1 MSLLF
6 PLIRPFLFRLDPETA
21 HNLTIAALKSGL
33 VPMGSETVEKPVEI
47 GSLRFRN
54 ACGLAAGFDKNAVA
68 VDSLIKMGF
77 GFVEVGG
84 VTPKPQPGN
93 PRPRVFRL
101 TEDQGVIN
109 RYGLNSDGAEA
120 VARNLEKRQN
130 RDVPVGINLGA
141 NKEST
146 DRTRDYAECL
156 KVLGGLADFA
166 TVNVSSPNT
175 PGLRMLQDPAEL
187 TAIFDRLNAVKSEN
201 GLNIPLWL
209 KIAPDL
215 AEEDREA
222 VARCL
227 PDLGIEALVVA
238 NTTIDRP
245 ASLQS
250 RHRGETGGLSGAPLT
265 EKINGHG
272 RRHARDRPADHAYC
286 DAERQG
292 KKAVDIANERNARHQ
307 TVKKAHGS
315 LTKLPCG
322 IAMPATCAKKK

>member
-1 MSLLF
+1 MSFLF

-33 VPMGSETVEKPVEI
+33 VPMGGQTVEKPVEI

-109 RYGLNSDGAEA
+109 RYGLNSDGAET
-120 VARNLEKRQN
+120 VARNLENRRN

-146 DRTRDYAECL
+146 DRTGDYAECL
-156 KVLGGLADFA
+156 QVLGGLADFA

-201 GLNIPLWL
+201 GLKIPLWL

-245 ASLQS
+245 ASLRS
-250 RHRGETGGLSGAPLT
+250 RHRAETGGLSGAPLT
-265 EKINGHG
+265 EKSTAMVADMHRRTGGSVPIIGVGGIMNGED
-272 RRHARDRPADHAYC
+272 ARAKVA
-286 DAERQG
+286 AG
-292 KKAVDIANERNARHQ
+292 AKAVQIYSGMVYRGPDLVHEVARALQ
-307 TVKKAHGS
+307 
-315 LTKLPCG
+315 
-322 IAMPATCAKKK
+322 

>member
-1 MSLLF
+1 MSFLF
-6 PLIRPFLFRLDPETA
+6 PLFRPFLFRLDPETA

-33 VPMGSETVEKPVEI
+33 VPMGGETIENPVEI

-120 VARNLEKRQN
+120 VARNLEKRRN

-146 DRTRDYAECL
+146 DRTGDYAECL

-201 GLNIPLWL
+201 GLTIPLWL

-245 ASLQS
+245 ASLRS
-250 RHRGETGGLSGAPLT
+250 RHRAETGGLSGAPLT
-265 EKINGHG
+265 GKSTAMVADMHRRTGGSVPIIGVGGIMNGED
-272 RRHARDRPADHAYC
+272 ARAKVA
-286 DAERQG
+286 AG
-292 KKAVDIANERNARHQ
+292 AKAVQIYSGMVYRGPDLVHEVAR
-307 TVKKAHGS
+307 A
-315 LTKLPCG
+315 LR
-322 IAMPATCAKKK
+322 

>member
-1 MSLLF
+1 MSFLF

-33 VPMGSETVEKPVEI
+33 VPMGGQTVEKPVEI

-120 VARNLEKRQN
+120 VARNLEKRRN
-130 RDVPVGINLGA
+130 SDVPVGINLGA

-146 DRTRDYAECL
+146 DRTGDYAECL

-201 GLNIPLWL
+201 GLTIPLWL

-245 ASLQS
+245 ASLRS
-250 RHRGETGGLSGAPLT
+250 RHRDEAGGLSGGPLT
-265 EKINGHG
+265 EKSTAIVADMHRRTEGSIPIIGVGGIMNGED
-272 RRHARDRPADHAYC
+272 ARTKVAAG
-286 DAERQG
+286 A
-292 KKAVDIANERNARHQ
+292 KAVQIYSGMVYRGPDLVHEVARALQ
-307 TVKKAHGS
+307 
-315 LTKLPCG
+315 
-322 IAMPATCAKKK
+322 